1 MPLQK
6 QPVAINFSKGLD
18 TKTDPWQ
25 IPVGNFYNLVNSVF
39 TKGGLLTK
47 REGFANLPSPTN
59 TTTYLS
65 VLSGNLL
72 AIGQNV
78 QAYSFPNTAWEA
90 SSPRPDTALS
100 TISLAK
106 NSYNEFFSDSVV
118 SSSGLV
124 GVLQAFFLDDT
135 AAPHPPE
142 TQYSVLDA
150 TTGQTLLNPVNLVC
164 ENTNTT
170 PLMTAPRI
178 FDLGNFFIICYL
190 RVGGGF
196 IDYITINKTTLAV
209 LVTPVQIAVAGNA
222 TISMLDGTVFGG
234 TLYLAYGSPTIG
246 VSLVTI
252 SSTLVIGTP
261 TVLDA
266 GRVPVILS
274 VTGDASNSNVWVSY
288 VAEADLTV
296 YSTAV
301 TTPGLVQIVTPTQT
315 ISTPVNPT
323 VLDFEETS
331 GLTSLA
337 TGGTLT
343 VYAGIETV
351 YPSNPTVA
359 TWYIEKN
366 TITNAGVVGIQ
377 SVMARSICVASK
389 AFFIGTTQ
397 YLLGLYPSHDQGT
410 LFLMN
415 GSGQVISRLA
425 YTTAE
430 STAPHLNVPS
440 ATVLGLTSV
449 YISYLVADYS
459 QSVEGIITSNF
470 GINQVKYSFSNIP
483 DDSLELSQNLMLSGG
498 FLWNYDALTANENNF
513 FLFPEFVHAVQS
525 NSTGTLTPQQY
536 QYQVIYSW
544 VDNKGNLVRS
554 GPSIPIS
561 ITLTA
566 PNNTIVVSVPTVRL
580 SYKTRI
586 GIEVYRWSVAQPIFY
601 RITPTFFRND
611 PTVDEV
617 FIADLQPDASILGNE
632 LIYTTGNV
640 IPNDGAP
647 STQIMTIWDDRLWMV
662 NAEDPNQLWFGKQS
676 IEDVPVEMSDLLTY
690 FVAPTVGSQGATGPV
705 TALAPL
711 DDKLVLFKEN
721 AIEYING
728 SGPDNTG
735 ANNNYSQPIFVTSTS
750 GCITHKSIAVTPA
763 GILYQSDKGIWQL
776 GRDLQ
781 TRYIGAPV
789 ENYTQYNVNTL
800 TQPMVVSTLVIPR
813 TTQVRFML
821 NTGITLMYDYFY
833 EQWGSFTNITAQSSI
848 LYHDLHTFVNLSGV
862 ISQQTPNLYAD
873 AVSTPVLMSFQTGW
887 INVAGL
893 QGYERSYYFYLLG
906 QYFSTHTLN
915 VQVGYDYKTTIE
927 QVSNITPVQVA
938 PPPVSTSN
946 VEQWRVFL
954 TQQKCQAFQLTISE
968 QSSTAGEGLTLSGLN
983 MVIGKK
989 KGYPVRRQNLSV
1001 G

>member
-18 TKTDPWQ
+18 TKTDSWQ

-90 SSPRPDTALS
+90 SSPRPDVALS
-100 TISLAK
+100 TISLAR

-124 GVLQAFFLDDT
+124 GVLQAFELNDT

-164 ENTNTT
+164 ENTGTT

-209 LVTPVQIAVAGNA
+209 LVTPVQIAAAGNA
-222 TISMLDGTVFGG
+222 TVSMLDGVVFGG

-266 GRVPVILS
+266 GRVPLILS
-274 VTGDASNSNVWVSY
+274 VTPDATNSNIWVSY
-288 VAEADLTV
+288 VAEADFKV

-301 TTPGLVQIVTPTQT
+301 TTPALVQIVAPTQT
-315 ISTPVNPT
+315 ISTAVTIADNDT
-323 VLDFEETS
+323 N

-337 TGGTLT
+337 TGGTMT
-343 VYAGIETV
+343 VYAGIETT
-351 YPSNPTVA
+351 YSYDPTVG

-366 TITNAGVVGIQ
+366 TITNAGVVGVQ
-377 SVMARSICVASK
+377 SVMARSISVASK

-397 YLLGLYPSHDQGT
+397 YLMGVYQSALQGT

-425 YTTAE
+425 YTT
-430 STAPHLNVPS
+430 SGPNLHLNVPS
-440 ATVLGLTSV
+440 STVLGTTNAYL
-449 YISYLVADYS
+449 SYLVADYS
-459 QSVEGIITSNF
+459 QPVNGVLLSNF
-470 GINQVKYSFSNIP
+470 GVNQVKYSFANIP
-483 DDSLELSQNLMLSGG
+483 DDSVELSQNLMLSGG

-513 FLFPEFVHAVQS
+513 FLFPEFIEGVPSVGAGSVA
-525 NSTGTLTPQQY
+525 NGTY

-554 GPSIPIS
+554 
-561 ITLTA
+561 A
-566 PNNTIVVSVPTVRL
+566 PSVPITVVVTGGNNVVTVNVPTLRL
-580 SYKTRI
+580 SYKTRV
-586 GIEVYRWSVAQPIFY
+586 GIEVYRWSTAQPVFY
-601 RITPTFFRND
+601 RITSTFFRND
-611 PTVDEV
+611 PTVDDV
-617 FIADLQPDASILGNE
+617 HIADLASDAGILGNE
-632 LIYTTGNV
+632 IIYTVGNV
-640 IPNDGAP
+640 IENTGAP

-690 FVAPTVGSQGATGPV
+690 FVAPSVGSQGATGPV

-721 AIEYING
+721 AIEYVNG

-750 GCITHKSIAVTPA
+750 GCITHKSLAVTPA
-763 GILYQSDKGIWQL
+763 GVLYQSDKGIWQL

-781 TRYIGAPV
+781 TRYIGSPV
-789 ENYTQYNVNTL
+789 EKYTQYNVQTL
-800 TQPMVVSTLVIPR
+800 TQPMVVSTVVIPR

-833 EQWGSFTNITAQSSI
+833 EQWGSFANITAQSSI
-848 LYHDLHTFVNLSGV
+848 LYHDLHTFVDLSSAV
-862 ISQQTPNLYAD
+862 SQQTPNLYAD